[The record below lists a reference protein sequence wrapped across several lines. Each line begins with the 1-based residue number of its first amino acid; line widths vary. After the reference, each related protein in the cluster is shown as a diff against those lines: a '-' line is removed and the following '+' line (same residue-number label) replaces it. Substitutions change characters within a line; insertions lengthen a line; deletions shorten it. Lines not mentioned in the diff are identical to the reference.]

1 MALEAPDHR
10 PEVPVLEGKL
20 GTDASAIGAAI
31 LSLDELT

>member
-1 MALEAPDHR
+1 
-10 PEVPVLEGKL
+10 VLEGKL